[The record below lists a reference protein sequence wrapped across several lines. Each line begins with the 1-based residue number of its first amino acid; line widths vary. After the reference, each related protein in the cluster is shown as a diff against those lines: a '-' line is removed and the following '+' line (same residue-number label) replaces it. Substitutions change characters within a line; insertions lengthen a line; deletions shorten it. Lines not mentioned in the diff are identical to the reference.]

1 MRAAW
6 NRLLGALLGNGMA
19 SLWPTTRFAAAG
31 FGLIELIIGGTEN
44 QTSEIGHAPVATAGG
59 QGVAG
64 GVIDCAVLG
73 TQGCLR

>member
-1 MRAAW
+1 MRTAW
-6 NRLLGALLGNGMA
+6 NPFLGVLLGNGMA

-31 FGLIELIIGGTEN
+31 FGLIELVIGGTEN

-59 QGVAG
+59 
-64 GVIDCAVLG
+64 VIDCAVLG